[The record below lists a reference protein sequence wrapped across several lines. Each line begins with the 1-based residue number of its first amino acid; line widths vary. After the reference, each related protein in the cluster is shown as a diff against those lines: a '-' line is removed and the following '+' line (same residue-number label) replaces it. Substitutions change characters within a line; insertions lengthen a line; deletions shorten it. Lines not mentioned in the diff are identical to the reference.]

1 MHEDNFI
8 LVVVN
13 LIDCK
18 AVLEMEN
25 KGNKEKW
32 IILHKYFC

>member
-25 KGNKEKW
+25 KGNKEK
-32 IILHKYFC
+32 